1 MDIEPIGDA
10 DIEAVVALWDSCG
23 LLRPWND
30 PRRDIALARAAADA
44 DVLVGRLDGAIVA
57 AAMVGFDGHRGWIYY
72 LAVEP
77 DTQRSGRG
85 RTMMAACETWLQARG
100 APKVLAMVRTSNAA
114 VLGFYEALGFAD
126 QETVVMGKWLRG

>member
-1 MDIEPIGDA
+1 MEIEPLTDA
-10 DIEAVVALWDSCG
+10 DVEAVVALWDRCG

-44 DVLVGRLDGAIVA
+44 EVLIGRLDGAILA

-77 DTQRSGRG
+77 AARRSGRG
-85 RTMMAACETWLQARG
+85 RAMMAACETWLRARG
-100 APKVLAMVRTSNAA
+100 APKMQLMVRTGNAA
-114 VLGFYEALGFAD
+114 ALGFYEALGFTD
-126 QETVVMGKWLRG
+126 QRTVVMGKWLRE